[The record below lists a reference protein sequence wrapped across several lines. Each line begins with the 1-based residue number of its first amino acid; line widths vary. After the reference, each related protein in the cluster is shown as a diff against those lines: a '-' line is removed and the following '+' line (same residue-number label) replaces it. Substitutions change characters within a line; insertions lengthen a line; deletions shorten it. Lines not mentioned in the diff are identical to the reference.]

1 MFQSEDS
8 LEHLSAEEKACLMFL
23 EETIESLDNEDDS
36 GLSHDE
42 PERLPNPGNLSA
54 KLTDLSVSM
63 GKNIDSKFFSETTC
77 CRRVTQNSP
86 GPQKKSKTCI
96 FAIETVFVCVPG
108 SQKPAKQ
115 HIKKNVDTKHTQSYL
130 VPTALVVAS
139 GSHCSVPS
147 TKSLTAVDRTASS
160 KSHYTSKNNKPAP
173 GHSEKRTAPPVP
185 SEVNVMMPP
194 STKPRENSFKP
205 AEGPLPRGPLSYDA
219 LVHLR
224 RNASQKTPLCPT
236 VDHTIDLD
244 RQCPPPTDG
253 PRFRNVAKPEKSFS
267 EVHKS
272 KTGPPVVAPKPK
284 KIPANIYTK
293 IPNEEP
299 VTPDLSESVKH
310 ATNPEVVRKE
320 ALQKLGLLKEREHE
334 EGAEGPRPP
343 PKPHSKKPARDPSD
357 PTRNPSVCSS
367 REKTEP
373 KKSHIKNR
381 AGVHQPSKEEQQPVL
396 LLHVQSQASGLMTEG
411 LERSVNQES
420 YKNKGTDQQQKPCA
434 RPGKTST
441 TSQPSADT
449 PTDSVGYTAMVVPGM
464 GSDRK
469 EALRK
474 LGLLKS

>member
-1 MFQSEDS
+1 MVWTVLVAATASSAQILAFEDS

-42 PERLPNPGNLSA
+42 PERLLNPGNLSA
-54 KLTDLSVSM
+54 KLADLSVSM
-63 GKNIDSKFFSETTC
+63 GKNDMNSS
-77 CRRVTQNSP
+77 QN
-86 GPQKKSKTCI
+86 
-96 FAIETVFVCVPG
+96 
-108 SQKPAKQ
+108 PAKQ
-115 HIKKNVDTKHTQSYL
+115 PIKKNVDTKHTHSYL
-130 VPTALVVAS
+130 VPTPFVVAS

-147 TKSLTAVDRTASS
+147 TKSLSAVEGTASS
-160 KSHYTSKNNKPAP
+160 KSQYTSKYNKRASSHNQK
-173 GHSEKRTAPPVP
+173 GTAPPVP
-185 SEVNVMMPP
+185 LEVNVMMPH
-194 STKPRENSFKP
+194 STKPRENSSRP

-224 RNASQKTPLCPT
+224 KNASQKTPLCPT
-236 VDHTIDLD
+236 VDHTIELD

-253 PRFRNVAKPEKSFS
+253 PKFGNVPKPEKSFS

-272 KTGPPVVAPKPK
+272 KTGPPAVAPKPK
-284 KIPANIYTK
+284 KIPANIHTK
-293 IPNEEP
+293 IQNEEP

-334 EGAEGPRPP
+334 DGAEAPPPP
-343 PKPHSKKPARDPSD
+343 PKPHSKKPARAPSD
-357 PTRNPSVCSS
+357 QTKNPSLCPP

-373 KKSHIKNR
+373 RKNPR
-381 AGVHQPSKEEQQPVL
+381 KNSAGVDQPSKEEQKPVL
-396 LLHVQSQASGLMTEG
+396 LLHVQSQAGGSKTDG

-420 YKNKGTDQQQKPCA
+420 YKNKGTDQQHKPCA
-434 RPGKTST
+434 RPTKST
-441 TSQPSADT
+441 ATSQPSADT
-449 PTDSVGYTAMVVPGM
+449 STDSVAYTAMVVPGM